1 MTRIK
6 KTTTFEPVFFLLLAL
21 NINLKIGNDFKKKT
35 NIKTQLERKK
45 CYPSVNG
52 NIIIK
57 KQKHEIIT
65 LLKVLDLVSVK
76 K

>member
-1 MTRIK
+1 MI
-6 KTTTFEPVFFLLLAL
+6 L
-21 NINLKIGNDFKKKT
+21 KKKT

>member
-6 KTTTFEPVFFLLLAL
+6 KTTTFEPVFFLLLVL
-21 NINLKIGNDFKKKT
+21 NMHLKIGNDLKKT